1 MPVLGVARGG
11 TRAPKM
17 DTHRVNTEIERI
29 GAINNP
35 GRCWAGGKCPTNKS
49 IASFEDSFQM
59 KVPVSVPPFFVD
71 LRHAMRSTKIN
82 HVTFHPPQSTC
93 RLFQDSAARGLL
105 PAVEWRGLRIG
116 RGGGGVYP
124 RWNAPLRMIKAK

>member
-1 MPVLGVARGG
+1 MH
-11 TRAPKM
+11 T
-17 DTHRVNTEIERI
+17 VNTEIERI

-71 LRHAMRSTKIN
+71 LRHAMRSTKID
-82 HVTFHPPQSTC
+82 HVTFHPPSPHAGSSRILQPGNCS
-93 RLFQDSAARGLL
+93 QLL
-105 PAVEWRGLRIG
+105 S
-116 RGGGGVYP
+116 GGGSGLAETEAGFIP
-124 RWNAPLRMIKAK
+124 GGTLRCA